1 MPLSPE
7 MNEKL
12 VARLTAVD
20 GFDIPIHTVGPDL
33 RCATVE
39 DAERLVQRI
48 AAWQVIFHDLRATST
63 LEEDR
68 SIFDQLAALWSDV
81 ADDLA
86 PAIRAA
92 REDGVSWEATKDI
105 VAAREITGVGTIDP
119 RIAIVTSHGEP
130 Q

>member
-12 VARLTAVD
+12 VTRLIAVD
-20 GFDIPIHTVGPDL
+20 GFDIPIHTGPDL

-39 DAERLVQRI
+39 DAERLVRRI

-68 SIFDQLAALWSDV
+68 SIFDQLAALWSDM
-81 ADDLA
+81 ADDLT

-92 REDGVSWEATKDI
+92 REDGVSWEETKDI
-105 VAAREITGVGTIDP
+105 VAAREIAGVGTIDP
-119 RIAIVTSHGEP
+119 QIAVVTSHGEP
-130 Q
+130 R